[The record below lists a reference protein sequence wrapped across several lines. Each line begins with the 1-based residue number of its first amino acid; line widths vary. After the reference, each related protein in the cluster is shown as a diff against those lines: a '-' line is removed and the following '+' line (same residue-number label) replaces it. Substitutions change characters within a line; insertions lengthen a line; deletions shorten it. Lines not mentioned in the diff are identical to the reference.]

1 MHRVR
6 FDRTV
11 NGASAY
17 DPQVML
23 KVVLLAHSQ
32 APLAP
37 IWTFNPRKPTI
48 LAAADAGVD
57 GAAA

>member
-1 MHRVR
+1 MNAR
-6 FDRTV
+6 FNNDEV
-11 NGASAY
+11 GASAY

-32 APLAP
+32 ASQAP